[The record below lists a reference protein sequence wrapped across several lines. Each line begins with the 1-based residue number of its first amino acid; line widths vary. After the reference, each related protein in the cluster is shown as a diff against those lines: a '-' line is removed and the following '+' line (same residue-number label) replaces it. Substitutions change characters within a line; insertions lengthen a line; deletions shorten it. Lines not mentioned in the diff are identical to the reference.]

1 MIDTVMQS
9 DKFIHDALSPIS
21 NTEQLTLIEELVKIC
36 CKNQCSIK
44 YETAQCRI
52 EINTTPNAQI
62 NTDVNA
68 QQVLNNQAPIYTH
81 NHQPQHPHYNNSH
94 YYMTQPA
101 MQPYAPQAIQPY
113 APQAIQPY
121 APQSYPAH
129 QQFNQQIT
137 PNNAPQQPA
146 QNPIQ
151 QNPIQQHPIQQHP
164 IQQHPIQQAQQQS
177 RSEVLIKSDLI
188 GTVYLSASP
197 DAEPFV
203 KIGSHVSKGQTLCII
218 DCMKVMNPIEATHA
232 GEIVHIHVGNAE
244 VVEFA
249 KPMFTIRE
257 TK

>member
-1 MIDTVMQS
+1 MIDTVVQS
-9 DKFIHDALSPIS
+9 GKFIHDTLSPIS

-44 YETAQCRI
+44 YETAKCRI

-62 NTDVNA
+62 NTDVNTP
-68 QQVLNNQAPIYTH
+68 QAIYTN
-81 NHQPQHPHYNNSH
+81 NHQYQHPHYNHSQ
-94 YYMTQPA
+94 YYMTPPT

-113 APQAIQPY
+113 APQAMQSSYPIQP
-121 APQSYPAH
+121 
-129 QQFNQQIT
+129 QFNQQIN
-137 PNNAPQQPA
+137 PNIPQQQPA
-146 QNPIQ
+146 QIQ
-151 QNPIQQHPIQQHP
+151 QQQHP

-188 GTVYLSASP
+188 GTVYLSPSP
-197 DAEPFV
+197 DADPFV

-244 VVEFA
+244 VIEFA

>member
-1 MIDTVMQS
+1 MIDTVVQS
-9 DKFIHDALSPIS
+9 GKFIHDTLSPIS

-52 EINTTPNAQI
+52 EINTTPNAQS
-62 NTDVNA
+62 NADVNTP
-68 QQVLNNQAPIYTH
+68 QAIYTN
-81 NHQPQHPHYNNSH
+81 NHQSQHPHYNNSQ
-94 YYMTQPA
+94 YYMTPPT

-113 APQAIQPY
+113 SPQAIQPY
-121 APQSYPAH
+121 APQAMQPYNTH
-129 QQFNQQIT
+129 QQIN
-137 PNNAPQQPA
+137 PNIPQQQPA
-146 QNPIQ
+146 QMQ
-151 QNPIQQHPIQQHP
+151 QQPM
-164 IQQHPIQQAQQQS
+164 QQHPIQQAQQQS
-177 RSEVLIKSDLI
+177 RPEVLIKSDLI

-197 DAEPFV
+197 DADPFV

-244 VVEFA
+244 VIEFA